1 MSPLLILNPLVVRNR
16 MLLNILLSSLLFI
29 TKEPEVIKP
38 IEIKPDDV
46 SPSQIGLAI
55 VEFVIDKSGE
65 VGEVNV
71 IDTFDLKIIPL
82 LEEAVRR
89 MEFKPGMQNGVPVEV
104 RYRLPIEFK

>member
-1 MSPLLILNPLVVRNR
+1 MSPLLIKNPLVVRKR

-46 SPSQIGLAI
+46 NPSQIGLAI
-55 VEFVIDKSGE
+55 VEFVIDEQGR
-65 VGEVNV
+65 VGEVLI

-82 LEEAVRR
+82 LDQAVRR
-89 MEFKPGMQNGVPVEV
+89 MEFEPGLQNGVPVEV

>member
-1 MSPLLILNPLVVRNR
+1 
-16 MLLNILLSSLLFI
+16 MLLNIMLSSLLFI

-38 IEIKPDDV
+38 IEIKPEDV

-55 VEFVIDKSGE
+55 VEFVIDEQGR
-65 VGEVNV
+65 VGEVLI

-82 LEEAVRR
+82 LEEAVRA
-89 MEFKPGMQNGVPVEV
+89 MEFEPGLQNGIPVEV